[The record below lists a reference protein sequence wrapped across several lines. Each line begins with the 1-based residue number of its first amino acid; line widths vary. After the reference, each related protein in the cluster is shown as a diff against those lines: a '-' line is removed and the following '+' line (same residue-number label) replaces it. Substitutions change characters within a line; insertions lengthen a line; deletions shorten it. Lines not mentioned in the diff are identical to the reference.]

1 MMNNERNQKSESIY
15 SLLQQLPIMSG
26 ASVARI
32 RDVAGRLRLNFR
44 KVAEGDTVVAAGEQ
58 SVGLLCVLSGAV
70 ECRKGASTVASEGPQ
85 MLFPET
91 LFGLDTRY
99 PRSVV
104 ASSEVS
110 VLEIPKDEFRKL
122 LGLDPVFMLN
132 YLNAVC
138 TRAQRAN

>member
-1 MMNNERNQKSESIY
+1 MTNNERNQKSEGIY

-26 ASVARI
+26 ASIARI

-44 KVAEGDTVVAAGEQ
+44 KVAEGETVVAAGEQ
-58 SVGLLCVLSGAV
+58 SVALVCILSGSV
-70 ECRKGASTVASEGPQ
+70 DCRKGSSHVASEGPQ
-85 MLFPET
+85 MIFPEV

-104 ASSEVS
+104 ATSEVS
-110 VLEIPKDEFRKL
+110 ILEIPKDEFRKL

>member
-1 MMNNERNQKSESIY
+1 
-15 SLLQQLPIMSG
+15 MSG

-44 KVAEGDTVVAAGEQ
+44 KVAAGDTVVAAGEQ
-58 SVGLLCVLSGAV
+58 SVALVCVLSGSV
-70 ECRKGASTVASEGPQ
+70 EYRKGSSRVASEGPQ
-85 MLFPET
+85 MVFPEA

-99 PRSVV
+99 PRTV
-104 ASSEVS
+104 AATSEVS
-110 VLEIPKDEFRKL
+110 VLEIPKDDFRKL